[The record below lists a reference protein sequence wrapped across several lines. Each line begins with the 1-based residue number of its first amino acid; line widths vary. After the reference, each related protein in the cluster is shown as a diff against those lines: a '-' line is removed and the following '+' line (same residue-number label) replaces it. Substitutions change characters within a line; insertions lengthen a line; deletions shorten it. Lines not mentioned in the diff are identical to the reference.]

1 MSKIEGTG
9 HALSQLFTTY
19 AILSENGFTQRKKQA
34 IGQVM
39 SRFQGNL
46 KKSYSFDIETE
57 EGKMT
62 EQSCLNAYTQALD
75 YLIHNI
81 SDAQGQQVVKMMVE
95 IGEIDGVEIS
105 GRGGNWNETL
115 VELAM
120 DGFGML
126 DE

>member
-1 MSKIEGTG
+1 MAEIEGTG

-19 AILSENGFTQRKKQA
+19 AMLSENGFTQRKKQA

-39 SRFQGNL
+39 SRFRGDL
-46 KKSYSFDIETE
+46 KESYSFDIETE
-57 EGKMT
+57 DGKVT

-75 YLIHNI
+75 YLMHNI
-81 SDAQGQQVVKMMVE
+81 SDAQGQQIVKMLLD
-95 IGEIDGVEIS
+95 IGEVDGVNITGE
-105 GRGGNWNETL
+105 GVNWNETL
-115 VELAM
+115 IELAM